1 MNSGLAGSRPREI
14 LLVEDNE
21 NDAMLT
27 RLAFGRSKFR
37 VNVHH
42 VSNGEECLAFLR
54 NQGPYADVA
63 RPDLVLLDL
72 NMPRMTG
79 QEVLVEL
86 SADERLRDIPIIILT
101 TSADEK
107 EILDMYK
114 LKCSSYIVK
123 PVDFDE
129 FLRLIRVL
137 AEYWLTVVALPR
149 GSQSPAAAN

>member
-1 MNSGLAGSRPREI
+1 MSSRLVGNRPAEI

-21 NDAMLT
+21 NDVMLT

-54 NQGPYADVA
+54 NQGPHAEVA

-79 QEVLVEL
+79 QEVLAEL
-86 SADERLRDIPIIILT
+86 STDERLRDIPIVILT
-101 TSADEK
+101 TSADKK
-107 EILDMYK
+107 EVLDMYK
-114 LKCSSYIVK
+114 LKCSSYTVK

-129 FLRLIRVL
+129 FLRLISVL
-137 AEYWLTVVALPR
+137 ADYWLTVVELPR
-149 GSQSPAAAN
+149 A